1 MTRTTHTATIYAMV
15 FYAFGCMQLNLLT
28 LVSQDIVEDDE
39 IKLDWF
45 FKASLVH
52 DIVNVS
58 NITNIYNLYN

>member
-1 MTRTTHTATIYAMV
+1 VIK
-15 FYAFGCMQLNLLT
+15 
-28 LVSQDIVEDDE
+28 DDD

-58 NITNIYNLYN
+58 YLLY